1 MRITENRLRQIIRR
15 VLVESAGD
23 QAMIIVNNL
32 KRHGLI
38 SQLMMMPGTLGGMV
52 YQGMVQEI
60 INRELD
66 SVLGNPETLQGADL
80 DNYYA
85 TKEQVEAEL
94 LKL

>member
-1 MRITENRLRQIIRR
+1 MRITENRLRRIIRR
-15 VLVESAGD
+15 VLAESAGD
-23 QAMIIVNNL
+23 QAMMIVDNL
-32 KRHGLI
+32 KQHGLI
-38 SQLMMMPGTLGGMV
+38 SQLMAMPGTLGGMV

-66 SVLGNPETLQGADL
+66 AVLGNPETLQGAAL

-85 TKEQVEAEL
+85 TKEQVEAAL

>member
-1 MRITENRLRQIIRR
+1 MMI
-15 VLVESAGD
+15 VEK
-23 QAMIIVNNL
+23 L
-32 KRHGLI
+32 KQHGLI
-38 SQLMMMPGTLGGMV
+38 SQLIAMPGTLGGMV

-66 SVLGNPETLQGADL
+66 AVLGNPETLQGADL

-85 TKEQVEAEL
+85 TKKQVEAEL

>member
-1 MRITENRLRQIIRR
+1 MRITENRLRRIIRR

-23 QAMIIVNNL
+23 QATMIVEKL
-32 KRHGLI
+32 KQHGLI
-38 SQLMMMPGTLGGMV
+38 SQLMAMPGTLGGMV

-66 SVLGNPETLQGADL
+66 ATLGNPETLQGADL

-85 TKEQVEAEL
+85 TKKQVEAEL